1 MNRREHTL
9 TLEPATGPCAAVVDE
24 RGRLQGWTTA
34 FAERGGAGNDL
45 AGRSIADFLPEIDA
59 DRWAAIWRNVQN
71 DEVERLGF
79 GRPGRGDDDLQ
90 LIEVEV
96 CKFVDRGMC
105 LAKVEVSHG
114 GGANAELRIL
124 QQEIL
129 EGMATGVALPEI
141 MELLCRRAEVLA
153 PSVICSVLAVDRD
166 GRLQHL
172 ASPSLPDDYSRAIDG
187 VSIGPKVG
195 SCGTAAF
202 RGEPVEVTDIAS
214 DPLWEDYK
222 YLAFPWACAPVGR
235 ARSSRAA
242 AAFWEPSPFIFRCPG
257 ARWRSSGKS
266 WRRVCTFV
274 QSRSITSRRASV
286 STSSLFAIR

>member
-222 YLAFPWACAPVGR
+222 YLALPLGLRACWSSPIKSSGGRVLGAFAFYFPVPRRPTGTGAANRGDVSAHLCDR
-235 ARSSRAA
+235 ARSRADA
-242 AAFWEPSPFIFRCPG
+242 PAHLR
-257 ARWRSSGKS
+257 AR
-266 WRRVCTFV
+266 F
-274 QSRSITSRRASV
+274 
-286 STSSLFAIR
+286 L